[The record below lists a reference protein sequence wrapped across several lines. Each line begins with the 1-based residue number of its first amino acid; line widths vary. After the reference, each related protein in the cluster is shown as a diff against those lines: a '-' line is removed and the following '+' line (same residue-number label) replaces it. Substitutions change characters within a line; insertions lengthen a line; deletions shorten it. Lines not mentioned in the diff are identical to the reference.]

1 MMLHKQVPFKQFEL
15 CFAGHDGG
23 QVVLWRLDTSSHLLL
38 GPSHANAVCCLAPA
52 LTAKG
57 DELLLSGS
65 YDGCVS
71 LWEPRHLR
79 GVKPHLL
86 ARWAGCAESV
96 RLRGCCMVL
105 YELFTMYRGCNP
117 KALPTCFVTFC

>member
-1 MMLHKQVPFKQFEL
+1 MHAICL
-15 CFAGHDGG
+15 FAGHDGG

-38 GPSHANAVCCLAPA
+38 GPSHANAVSCLAPA

-86 ARWAGCAESV
+86 ARWGLLGSDTVNCGS
-96 RLRGCCMVL
+96 
-105 YELFTMYRGCNP
+105 LFTCTLIAYLYSSC
-117 KALPTCFVTFC
+117 K

>member
-1 MMLHKQVPFKQFEL
+1 VIAIGSHALPEAYSKHFVTL
-15 CFAGHDGG
+15 FAGHDGG
-23 QVVLWRLDTSSHLLL
+23 QIVLWRLDTSSHLLL
-38 GPSHANAVCCLAPA
+38 GPSHANTVCCLAPA

-86 ARWAGCAESV
+86 ARWAGCAEECRPGLSH
-96 RLRGCCMVL
+96 
-105 YELFTMYRGCNP
+105 P
-117 KALPTCFVTFC
+117 AA

>member
-1 MMLHKQVPFKQFEL
+1 M
-15 CFAGHDGG
+15 
-23 QVVLWRLDTSSHLLL
+23 LWRLDTSSHLQL
-38 GPSHANAVCCLAPA
+38 GPTSHINTVCCLAPA

-65 YDGCVS
+65 FDGCVN

-86 ARWAGCAESV
+86 ARWGWHPTIANLPG
-96 RLRGCCMVL
+96 RLQRLAATVQ
-105 YELFTMYRGCNP
+105 
-117 KALPTCFVTFC
+117 